1 MQITQEAVQA
11 ALHKGLDPEA
21 QTPGAQTPES
31 QTPIVKLEEDADP
44 NLVTWDGPDDVE
56 NPKNWAFAVR
66 WRLTIIASAFS
77 FISPVSTSMTAPAL
91 GAIGEEL
98 HMDQEF
104 ERFLSLSIFILASA
118 FGPFLAGPLSE
129 MYGRRPVLQLFNLFY
144 LCFNTAC
151 GFATTGQQLI
161 VCRFFAGFGGSAATV
176 IGAGI
181 LGDVWKTEERG
192 LSVSIYTLGTLLGPT
207 IGPLCGGFIT
217 QYSSWRW
224 TFWAISIANSCIQ
237 IVATLFFRE
246 TFAPVLLGRKAAR
259 LRKETGNPDLH
270 TKWQRPDR
278 TFTKLALAAIARP
291 FMLLTTQ
298 PILQVLAL
306 YIAYVFGLT
315 YLALST
321 FPILWTTQYEM
332 SISIAGLN
340 YLALAI
346 GYILGTQICTRLI
359 DVVYKRLKETRG
371 KGTGQPEYRL
381 PLLLPGALMVPIGLF
396 WYGWS
401 AQNHLHWIMPD
412 IGIAIFGAGVK
423 FALQCTQLYALDV
436 YPTYAASASAAS
448 MFVRSLAGFAFP
460 LFAPYLYLSLQFGW
474 GNTLL
479 ALIALVLGVPAP
491 FFLWYFGPSLRRRS
505 PYAAG

>member
-1 MQITQEAVQA
+1 MQITREAVQA
-11 ALHKGLDPEA
+11 ALRKSLGPEA

-31 QTPIVKLEEDADP
+31 QTPIFKLEEDADP
-44 NLVTWDGPDDVE
+44 NLVTWNGPDDVE
-56 NPKNWAFAVR
+56 NPKNWAFAIR

-77 FISPVSTSMTAPAL
+77 FISPVSTSITAPAL
-91 GAIGEEL
+91 GAISVEL

-104 ERFLSLSIFILASA
+104 ERFLSLSICILASA

-129 MYGRRPVLQLFNLFY
+129 MYGRPPVLQLFNLFY
-144 LCFNTAC
+144 LYFNTAC

-161 VCRFFAGFGGSAATV
+161 VCRFFAGFGGSAATAT
-176 IGAGI
+176 GAGI

-192 LSVSIYTLGTLLGPT
+192 L
-207 IGPLCGGFIT
+207 
-217 QYSSWRW
+217 
-224 TFWAISIANSCIQ
+224 
-237 IVATLFFRE
+237 
-246 TFAPVLLGRKAAR
+246 
-259 LRKETGNPDLH
+259 
-270 TKWQRPDR
+270 
-278 TFTKLALAAIARP
+278 
-291 FMLLTTQ
+291 
-298 PILQVLAL
+298 
-306 YIAYVFGLT
+306 
-315 YLALST
+315 
-321 FPILWTTQYEM
+321 
-332 SISIAGLN
+332 IAGLN

-371 KGTGQPEYRL
+371 KGTGLPEYRL

-401 AQNHLHWIMPD
+401 AQSRLHWIMPD

-448 MFVRSLAGFAFP
+448 MFVICLAGFAFP

-474 GNTLL
+474 GDTLL
-479 ALIALVLGVPAP
+479 VLIALVLGVPAP